1 MLFDDVSK
9 LSKAVR
15 LTGDKQLVPFS
26 PVHVEMM
33 DLGLFDRAY
42 LENLPD
48 WPGMLAGMAALGF
61 AYTGTLEGKPMCS
74 FGVTKMWPGLAE
86 LWMIPDIALSSV
98 ARPFHRATK
107 LFLDVCMEELQLVRI
122 QVTVCT
128 LNVSADK
135 WIRTLHF
142 TEEGVLRKF
151 GPEGADYKM
160 YARLNQDVGHFI
172 QPQISTAATRP

>member
-1 MLFDDVSK
+1 
-9 LSKAVR
+9 
-15 LTGDKQLVPFS
+15 
-26 PVHVEMM
+26 
-33 DLGLFDRAY
+33 
-42 LENLPD
+42 
-48 WPGMLAGMAALGF
+48 
-61 AYTGTLEGKPMCS
+61 
-74 FGVTKMWPGLAE
+74 
-86 LWMIPDIALSSV
+86 MIPDIALPSV

-142 TEEGVLRKF
+142 KEEGVLRRF

-160 YARLNQDVGHFI
+160 YARLNQDVGHSL
-172 QPQISTAATRP
+172 QPQTSAASTRA